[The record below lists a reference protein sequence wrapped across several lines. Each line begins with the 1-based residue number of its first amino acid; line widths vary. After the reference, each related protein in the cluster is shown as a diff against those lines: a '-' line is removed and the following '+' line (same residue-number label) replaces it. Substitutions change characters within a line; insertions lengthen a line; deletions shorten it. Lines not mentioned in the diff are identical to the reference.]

1 MHERLKLI
9 RETPKMSQA
18 EFSKALGMG
27 QSTLAMMEVGKRDI
41 LDRHIKTICSI
52 FNVSEKWLRTGE
64 GEMSVKS
71 ETFSLDKY
79 AADHHM
85 TDLELEIVKGYFSLD
100 EEYRKVVMDKI
111 REAVK
116 KHEENEIAATTTTE
130 KMTSADLTGSHD
142 INDIDIE
149 AEVESYRRELEAE
162 KGFLTSEVSQ
172 GPDESA
178 S

>member
-9 RETPKMSQA
+9 RETQKMSQA

-52 FNVSEKWLRTGE
+52 FNVSERWLRTGE
-64 GEMSVKS
+64 GEMFVKS
-71 ETFSLDKY
+71 KTFSLDKY

-85 TDLELEIVKGYFSLD
+85 TDLELEIVKGYFSLN

-116 KHEENEIAATTTTE
+116 RHEENEIAATVTTE
-130 KMTSADLTGSHD
+130 KVATDMTGSCAAS
-142 INDIDIE
+142 DIDIE
-149 AEVESYRRELEAE
+149 AEVGNYRRELEAE
-162 KGFLTSEVSQ
+162 KGLLTS
-172 GPDESA
+172 GALPKPDESA